1 MNTWISL
8 ITSLPTENASLRQ
21 RAWRTLKGSGAA
33 VLRDGVYLL
42 PDRAPQR
49 ELLNTLAQEIVA
61 AGGTALVLPVQ
72 EPADAGFAQRFER
85 SADYAVLQEDIAAA
99 LASLPDT
106 EQGLALKNA
115 RRLRKA
121 WLALGETDFFP
132 GPAQSR
138 CEAALRSLER
148 ACAQRQSPGE
158 PLPASTS
165 MEALDCADFQHRT
178 WATRARPWV
187 DRLACAWLIQ
197 RHIDPGARF
206 LWLSDPGQCPSDA
219 LGFDFDSARF
229 SHVGDWVSFEVLCE
243 RFGLNHPALPAL
255 RTLVHA
261 LDMGGSVPP
270 EAAGVERVLQ
280 GLHQQYPDDDAL
292 LAASHTIFDALSAAY
307 ARTGNPSA

>member
-1 MNTWISL
+1 MTAWITL
-8 ITSLPTENASLRQ
+8 VTSLPTENATARQ
-21 RAWRTLKGSGAA
+21 RAWRALKASGAA

-42 PDRAPQR
+42 PDWPAQAHT
-49 ELLNTLAQEIVA
+49 LHSLAQEVQA

-72 EPADAGFAQRFER
+72 EPEGAGFAQRFDR
-85 SADYAVLQEDIAAA
+85 NADYAVLQEDIATALAQLDSTEQAAA
-99 LASLPDT
+99 LKT
-106 EQGLALKNA
+106 A

-132 GPAQSR
+132 GPARAR

-148 ACAQRQSPGE
+148 ACAQAQSAGE
-158 PLPASTS
+158 PLPQASS
-165 MEALDCADFQHRT
+165 LAPLDAADYQHRV

-206 LWLSDPGQCPSDA
+206 VWLTDTARCPVDA
-219 LGFDFDSARF
+219 LGFDFDGAAF

-243 RFGLNHPALPAL
+243 RFGLRKSALAPL
-255 RTLVHA
+255 RALVHS
-261 LDMGGSVPP
+261 LDMGGSVAP

-280 GLHQQYPDDDAL
+280 GLHRQYPDDDAL
-292 LAASHTIFDALSAAY
+292 LQASHTVFDALWAAFDTGASA
-307 ARTGNPSA
+307 P